1 MKIEITV
8 CDVDQEV
15 GKPTRTY
22 TIAVDGR
29 QVKRDLCEKHAAP
42 LEMLLHLDQTKAAQG
57 VKPPAAPV
65 VRSAPAKATQ
75 SAPKR
80 RARTTRVMSLEE
92 IEAMKQ

>member
-29 QVKRDLCEKHAAP
+29 QVRRDLCEKHAAP
-42 LEMLLHLDQTKAAQG
+42 LEMLLHLDQTKAASG
-57 VKPPAAPV
+57 AKPPPAPTV
-65 VRSAPAKATQ
+65 SRPAKATQ
-75 SAPKR
+75 TAPKR
-80 RARTTRVMSLEE
+80 RARTTRITSLDE

>member
-29 QVKRDLCEKHAAP
+29 SVKRDLCEKHAAP

-65 VRSAPAKATQ
+65 VRSGPAKTAQ
-75 SAPKR
+75 NPPKR
-80 RARTTRVMSLEE
+80 RARTTRITSLDE